1 MALISPILDDRSF
14 AQLKEELVRRIP
26 VYTQEWTDH
35 NETDPGIA
43 LLELFAYL
51 GESVLYRFN
60 QIPETTKIEFL
71 RLLGVQARPARPATA
86 IIAGTT
92 ALAAGVQIPLSTAV
106 TAGQVPFRTSGETYV
121 WPLDCLAA
129 GKFAA
134 PDLAEPPAGDVAA
147 NARYRAEKARRD
159 DAQARAGLT
168 PPQTAT
174 FYVTEQLAADPG
186 DPDAA
191 ALDVSATLDGLLWI
205 AVLRQKATDL
215 ALLRDQSLFLGLA
228 FDEAVDRP
236 FDLRRLRPGQANA
249 FRSDSDGLT
258 SAPPP
263 MVWKL
268 WTGPDRDAVTLSVGS
283 DTTRGLVTSGVVEL
297 LMPHRLPDLATL
309 PPASGDKASPP
320 PLADAQQAASV
331 VAWLS
336 VGRPAG
342 VRLND
347 PIRKVRWAG
356 LNAAPVVQSR
366 VAGPELLGTGTG
378 DAGQRYP
385 LAQVR
390 PQAAASQAGTTV
402 LPGTTV
408 LQVEEPDGW
417 HTWQEVDSFV
427 VSLAT
432 DRHYVVDYTGGAVEF
447 GDVRVPQL
455 GERIRTLSYEF
466 CAGTAGNVPAGAIKG
481 LADVGGAKVANPLPA
496 AGGMDAA
503 SLTDALDAIPAEI
516 HRRDRAVVAADFG
529 DLARELTEV
538 ARAEPLP
545 LLHPDNPAIQAAGV
559 VSVVIFPKVD
569 LTDPQFPLPGRDLL
583 RQVAQYL
590 DERRLVTTELYVI
603 PPTYRALA
611 VAIGLAVRPGYQVDA
626 VRRWVDQ
633 LLHQYLAPLPPFGPD
648 GAGWPI
654 GRTVRRA
661 ELEAVVVQ
669 VEGVEYATGLTLALD
684 DDGTYTEVNEV
695 ILDRWQVPQLTA
707 FTVVA
712 GDPLKPGEGYDPAPT
727 GSFVPLPP
735 DVC

>member
-14 AQLKEELVRRIP
+14 AQLKDELVRRIP
-26 VYTQEWTDH
+26 VYTKEWTDY

-86 IIAGTT
+86 VIAGTT
-92 ALAAGVQIPLSTAV
+92 ELKAGVQIPLSTAV
-106 TAGQVPFRTSGETYV
+106 TAGKVPFRTSGETYV
-121 WPLDCLAA
+121 WPLDCLAV
-129 GKFAA
+129 GKVAA
-134 PDLAEPPAGDVAA
+134 PVLPEPPAGDVIA
-147 NARYRAEKARRD
+147 NSRYRAEKARRA
-159 DAQARAGLT
+159 DALARAGLA
-168 PPQTAT
+168 PQQAAA
-174 FYVTEQLAADPG
+174 FYVTTQLATDPN

-191 ALDVSATLDGLLWI
+191 PLDVSTTLDQLLWI
-205 AVLRQKATDL
+205 AVLRKKNTDL
-215 ALLRDQSLFLGLA
+215 ALMPDQSLFVGLA
-228 FDEAVDRP
+228 FDEAVVRP
-236 FDLRRLRPGQANA
+236 FDLLRLGPGQTQA
-249 FRSDSDGLT
+249 FHSDGLT
-258 SAPPP
+258 AALPP
-263 MVWKL
+263 MVWRL
-268 WTGPDRDAVTLSVGS
+268 WNGPGRDGITLAVGS
-283 DTTRGLVTSGVVEL
+283 DTTNGLVTTGVVEL
-297 LMPHRLPDLATL
+297 LLPHQLPDLATL
-309 PPASGDKASPP
+309 LPGTGDETSPP
-320 PLADAQQAASV
+320 PLADEKQAAAV
-331 VAWLS
+331 VAWIS
-336 VGRPAG
+336 VGRPKADH
-342 VRLND
+342 LND
-347 PIRKVRWAG
+347 AIHKVRWVG

-385 LAQVR
+385 LAQLT
-390 PQAAASQAGTTV
+390 QGAAPSDGTTV

-427 VSLAT
+427 VSLPT
-432 DRHYVVDYTGGAVEF
+432 DRYYTVDYTGGAVEF
-447 GDVRVPQL
+447 GGVRVPQL
-455 GERIRTLSYEF
+455 GERIRTLSYEY
-466 CAGTAGNVPAGAIKG
+466 CAGAAGNVPAGAIKG

-503 SLTDALDAIPAEI
+503 SLTDALDSIPAEI
-516 HRRDRAVVAADFG
+516 HRRDRAVITADFG
-529 DLARELTEV
+529 DLAREVTGV

-545 LLHPDNPAIQAAGV
+545 LLHPDTPAVQAAGV
-559 VSVVIFPKVD
+559 VSVVIFPDED
-569 LTDPQFPLPGRDLL
+569 LTDPQAPLPGLGLL
-583 RQVAQYL
+583 RRVAQYL

-603 PPTYRALA
+603 PPTYRAIA

-633 LLHQYLAPLPPFGPD
+633 LLRQYLAPLPPFGPD

-654 GRTVRRA
+654 GQAVRRA

-684 DDGTYTEVNEV
+684 DDGTYTPVEKVS
-695 ILDRWQVPQLTA
+695 LDRWQVPRLTA

-712 GDPLKPGEGYDPAPT
+712 GEPLKPGEQYEPAPP
-727 GSFVPLPP
+727 GSLVPLPP

>member
-14 AQLKEELVRRIP
+14 AQLKDELVRRIP

-71 RLLGVQARPARPATA
+71 RLLGVQVRPARPATA
-86 IIAGTT
+86 VIAGTT
-92 ALAAGVQIPLSTAV
+92 ELAAGVQIPLSTAV
-106 TAGQVPFRTSGETYV
+106 TAGKVPFRTSGETYV
-121 WPLDCLAA
+121 WPLDCLAV
-129 GKFAA
+129 GKVAA
-134 PDLAEPPAGDVAA
+134 PGLPEPPAGDVIASS
-147 NARYRAEKARRD
+147 RYRAEKARRS
-159 DAQARAGLT
+159 DALARAGLS
-168 PPQTAT
+168 PQRAAA
-174 FYVTEQLAADPG
+174 FYVTTQLAADPN

-191 ALDVSATLDGLLWI
+191 PLDVSTTLDQLLWI
-205 AVLRQKATDL
+205 AVLRKKTTDL
-215 ALLRDQSLFLGLA
+215 ALLRDQSLFVGLA

-236 FDLRRLRPGQANA
+236 FDLRRLSPDQTQA
-249 FRSDSDGLT
+249 FHSDGLT

-263 MVWKL
+263 MVWRL
-268 WTGPDRDAVTLSVGS
+268 WNGPGRDGTTLPVGS
-283 DTTRGLVTSGVVEL
+283 DTTRGLVTTGVVEL
-297 LMPHRLPDLATL
+297 LLPHQLPDLATL
-309 PPASGDKASPP
+309 PPGTGDEASPP
-320 PLADAQQAASV
+320 PLADEKQAAAV
-331 VAWLS
+331 VAWIS
-336 VGRPAG
+336 AGRPKADH
-342 VRLND
+342 LND
-347 PIRKVRWAG
+347 AIHKVRWVG

-385 LAQVR
+385 LAQLKTQGAT
-390 PQAAASQAGTTV
+390 PPAGTTV

-427 VSLAT
+427 VSRAA
-432 DRHYVVDYTGGAVEF
+432 DRHYTVDYTGGAVEF

-455 GERIRTLSYEF
+455 GERIRTLSYEY
-466 CAGTAGNVPAGAIKG
+466 CMGAAGNVPPDAIKG

-503 SLTDALDAIPAEI
+503 SLTDALDSIPAEI
-516 HRRDRAVVAADFG
+516 HRRDRAVIAADFG
-529 DLARELTEV
+529 DLAREVTGV

-545 LLHPDNPAIQAAGV
+545 LMHPDTPAVPAAGV
-559 VSVVIFPKVD
+559 VSVVIFPDED
-569 LTDPQFPLPGRDLL
+569 LTDPLAPLPGLGLL
-583 RQVAQYL
+583 RRVAQYL

-603 PPTYRALA
+603 PPTYRAIA

-684 DDGTYTEVNEV
+684 DDGTYTPVEEVSLE
-695 ILDRWQVPQLTA
+695 RWQVPRLTA

-712 GDPLKPGEGYDPAPT
+712 GDPLKPGEQYEPAPP
-727 GSFVPLPP
+727 GSLVPLPP

>member
-14 AQLKEELVRRIP
+14 AQLKDELVRRIP

-92 ALAAGVQIPLSTAV
+92 VLAAGVQIPLSTAV
-106 TAGQVPFRTSGETYV
+106 TAGKVPFRTSGETYV
-121 WPLDCLAA
+121 WPLDCVAV
-129 GKFAA
+129 GKVAA
-134 PDLAEPPAGDVAA
+134 PELPKPPAGDVTA
-147 NARYRAEKARRD
+147 NARYRAEKARRT
-159 DAQARAGLT
+159 DAQARAGLA
-168 PPQTAT
+168 PQQAAT
-174 FYVTEQLAADPG
+174 FYVTTQLAADPN
-186 DPDAA
+186 DPDAVP
-191 ALDVSATLDGLLWI
+191 LDVSTTLDHLLWI
-205 AVLRQKATDL
+205 AVLRTKTTDL
-215 ALLRDQSLFLGLA
+215 ALLRDQSLFVGLG

-236 FDLRRLRPGQANA
+236 FDLRRLAPGQANA
-249 FRSDSDGLT
+249 FHSDGLT

-263 MVWKL
+263 MVWQL
-268 WTGPDRDAVTLSVGS
+268 WNGPDRDATTLSVGS

-297 LMPHRLPDLATL
+297 LMPHQLPDLAAL
-309 PPASGDKASPP
+309 PPGSGDATSPP
-320 PLADAQQAASV
+320 PLADAKQAGDV
-331 VAWLS
+331 VAWIS
-336 VGRPAG
+336 VGRPKADH
-342 VRLND
+342 LND
-347 PIRKVRWAG
+347 AIRKVRWVG

-378 DAGQRYP
+378 DASQRYP
-385 LAQVR
+385 LAQLR
-390 PQAAASQAGTTV
+390 TQGAAPPDGTTV

-427 VSLAT
+427 VSRAT
-432 DRHYVVDYTGGAVEF
+432 DRHYVVDYTGGAIEF

-455 GERIRTLSYEF
+455 GERIRTLNYEY

-503 SLTDALDAIPAEI
+503 SLTDALDSIPAEI
-516 HRRDRAVVAADFG
+516 HRRDRAVIAADFG
-529 DLARELTEV
+529 DLAREVTGV

-545 LLHPDNPAIQAAGV
+545 LLHPDSPAIPAAGV
-559 VSVVIFPKVD
+559 VSVVIFPAED
-569 LTDPQFPLPGRDLL
+569 LTDPQAPLPGLDLL

-603 PPTYRALA
+603 PPTYRPIA
-611 VAIGLAVRPGYQVDA
+611 VAIGLAVRSGYQADA

-654 GRTVRRA
+654 GRAVRRA

-684 DDGTYTEVNEV
+684 DNGTYTKVDEVV
-695 ILDRWQVPQLTA
+695 VLDPWQVPRLTA

-712 GDPLKPGEGYDPAPT
+712 GDPLKPGEGYEPAPP
-727 GSFVPLPP
+727 GSLVPLPP

>member
-1 MALISPILDDRSF
+1 MTLISPILDDRSF
-14 AQLKEELVRRIP
+14 AQLKDELVQRIP
-26 VYTQEWTDH
+26 VYTKEWTDH

-71 RLLGVQARPARPATA
+71 RLLGVQARPARPAAA
-86 IIAGTT
+86 IITGTT
-92 ALAAGVQIPLSTAV
+92 VLAAGVQIPLSTAV

-129 GKFAA
+129 GKVAA
-134 PDLAEPPAGDVAA
+134 PELPQPPAGDVTA
-147 NARYRAEKARRD
+147 NARYRAEQARRAD
-159 DAQARAGLT
+159 ARARARLT
-168 PPQTAT
+168 PQQAAT
-174 FYVTEQLAADPG
+174 FYVTTQLAADPN
-186 DPDAA
+186 DPDAVS
-191 ALDVSATLDGLLWI
+191 LDVSTTLDNLLWI
-205 AVLRQKATDL
+205 AVLRTKATDL
-215 ALLRDQSLFLGLA
+215 ALLRDQSLFVGLG

-236 FDLRRLRPGQANA
+236 FDLLRLAPDEAHA
-249 FRSDSDGLT
+249 FHSPSLT

-263 MVWKL
+263 MVWRL
-268 WTGPDRDAVTLSVGS
+268 WNGPDLDAITLSVGS

-297 LMPHRLPDLATL
+297 LMPHQLSDLAVL
-309 PPASGDKASPP
+309 PLGTGDATSPP
-320 PLADAQQAASV
+320 PLADAKQAADV
-331 VAWLS
+331 VAWIS
-336 VGRPAG
+336 VGRPKADH
-342 VRLND
+342 LND
-347 PIRKVRWAG
+347 AIGKVRWAG

-366 VAGPELLGTGTG
+366 VAGPELLGSGTG
-378 DAGQRYP
+378 DADQRYP
-385 LAQVR
+385 LAQLGAQGAT
-390 PQAAASQAGTTV
+390 PSGGTTV

-427 VSLAT
+427 VSRAT

-455 GERIRTLSYEF
+455 GERIRTLSYEY

-481 LADVGGAKVANPLPA
+481 LADVGGVKVANPLPA

-503 SLTDALDAIPAEI
+503 SLTDALDSIPAEV
-516 HRRDRAVVAADFG
+516 HRRDRAVIAADFG
-529 DLARELTEV
+529 DLAREVTGV
-538 ARAEPLP
+538 ARAETLP
-545 LLHPDNPAIQAAGV
+545 LLHPDSPAVPAAGV
-559 VSVVIFPKVD
+559 VSVVIFPAED
-569 LTDPQFPLPGRDLL
+569 LTDPQFPLPGLGLL

-603 PPTYRALA
+603 PPTYRAIA

-633 LLHQYLAPLPPFGPD
+633 LLHQYLAPLPPLGPD
-648 GAGWPI
+648 GAGWPL

-684 DDGTYTEVNEV
+684 DDGAYTEVDEV
-695 ILDRWQVPQLTA
+695 VLDSWQVPRLTA

-712 GDPLKPGEGYDPAPT
+712 GDPLKPGEQYEPAPS
-727 GSFVPLPP
+727 GPLVPLPP
-735 DVC
+735 EVC